1 MRVLFYASKND
12 DTVNHLRKMIE
23 SILKERKLDN
33 NLKTYQAIESL
44 SRTLQIPED
53 EPAIAVLIAH
63 DRHELFKICSI
74 RYLLRDL
81 RLILILPDEQDE
93 TISIGHLLR
102 PRFLTYIDS
111 NLEAVVDVLTKMLG
125 GYD

>member
-63 DRHELFKICSI
+63 YRHELFKICSI